1 MVSAQQHHKANR
13 WTLQAIFG
21 WLFLL
26 CFAGY
31 AIGSR
36 YAPVSTGLRLLFLG
50 AIIFGLFNILIF
62 FSRLLKNRRWML
74 FPAFLFVIL
83 AGVLI
88 FLGNKKPDPEHLRE
102 AYLRQLRAFEKAPY
116 RKGGES
122 SNGVDASGLARTA
135 LWQAMMK
142 QGVQQVNLRLLG
154 PDLWK
159 FWWQDLTTGDLLS
172 QKFGYTVKLGN
183 AENLAGYD
191 SRNLKEGDL
200 AITDPYHVLIFCGNG
215 MWIDANPDAGKVLI
229 ENASSKGNWSRMP
242 VTFLRWKVLIANRQG
257 VKTQNSE
264 PQMDTDP
271 NR

>member
-1 MVSAQQHHKANR
+1 MSAQQNLKTNR
-13 WTLQAIFG
+13 WTLQAILG

-31 AIGSR
+31 AVGSR

-50 AIIFGLFNILIF
+50 SVIFGLFNILIF
-62 FSRLLKNRRWML
+62 FSRMLKNRRWML
-74 FPAFLFVIL
+74 FPAFLFLIL

-102 AYLRQLRAFEKAPY
+102 AYLRQLQTFEKAPY

-142 QGVQQVNLRLLG
+142 QGLQNMNLRLLG

-159 FWWQDLTTGDLLS
+159 FWWRDLSTADLLN
-172 QKFGYTVKLGN
+172 KKYDYTVHLGD
-183 AENLAGYD
+183 AENLAAFD
-191 SRNLKEGDL
+191 SVNLKAGDL
-200 AITDPYHVLIFCGNG
+200 AVTDPYHVLIYCGDG
-215 MWIDANPDAGKVLI
+215 TWIDANPDAGKVQTGDV
-229 ENASSKGNWSRMP
+229 SSKGNWSRIP
-242 VTFLRWKVLIANRQG
+242 VIFLRWRVL
-257 VKTQNSE
+257 T
-264 PQMDTDP
+264 
-271 NR
+271 